1 MVVNKQEQMMLITKR
16 EVQAALQFTRQEH
29 HYTDAKGKER
39 TAKYQVAGPAE
50 DGSWM
55 FKLMHN
61 DGMFRYVDAAGDVS
75 SYYYGAYTRKVG
87 DVELL
92 MLKQHVEKL
101 GQLSLF

>member
-1 MVVNKQEQMMLITKR
+1 MLIVKR

-39 TAKYQVAGPAE
+39 TIKYQVAGPAE

-55 FKLMHN
+55 IKQMRG
-61 DGMFRYVDAAGDVS
+61 DGTWTYVSEAGDCDN
-75 SYYYGAYTRKVG
+75 YYYQGHTRRVNP
-87 DVELL
+87 VELL

>member
-1 MVVNKQEQMMLITKR
+1 MMLIFKR
-16 EVQAALQFTRQEH
+16 EVQAALKFTRQEH

-39 TAKYQVAGPAE
+39 TIRYQVVGPAE

-55 FKLMHN
+55 FKQMRG
-61 DGMFRYVDAAGDVS
+61 DGTWTYVDTAGVCAN
-75 SYYYGAYTRKVG
+75 YYYQGYTRQVHA
-87 DVELL
+87 VELL

>member
-1 MVVNKQEQMMLITKR
+1 MLIVKR
-16 EVQAALQFTRQEH
+16 EVQAALKFTRQEY

-39 TAKYQVAGPAE
+39 TSKYQVAGPAE

-55 FKLMHN
+55 IKQMGG
-61 DGMFRYVDAAGDVS
+61 DGVFVYVDAAGECS
-75 SYYYGAYTRKVG
+75 SYYYGAYTRPV
-87 DVELL
+87 DAVELL

>member
-1 MVVNKQEQMMLITKR
+1 MLITKR
-16 EVQAALQFTRQEH
+16 EVQAALKFTRQEY

-39 TAKYQVAGPAE
+39 TAKFQVAGPAE

-55 FKLMHN
+55 FKQMGG
-61 DGMFRYVDAAGDVS
+61 DGTWTYVDTAGDCDN
-75 SYYYGAYTRKVG
+75 YYYQGHTRKVR

>member
-1 MVVNKQEQMMLITKR
+1 MLITTR
-16 EVQAALQFTRQEH
+16 AVQEALKFTRQEY

-39 TAKYQVAGPAE
+39 TSKYQVAGPAE

-55 FKLMHN
+55 FKLMHS

-75 SYYYGAYTRKVG
+75 SYYYGAYTRKV
-87 DVELL
+87 DDIELQ

>member
-1 MVVNKQEQMMLITKR
+1 MLITKR
-16 EVQAALQFTRQEH
+16 EVQASLQFTRQEY

-39 TAKYQVAGPAE
+39 TIKYQVAGPAE

-75 SYYYGAYTRKVG
+75 SYYYGAYTRRV
-87 DVELL
+87 DDIELL

-101 GQLSLF
+101 GQLELF

>member
-1 MVVNKQEQMMLITKR
+1 MLITKR
-16 EVQAALQFTRQEH
+16 EVQAEMKFTRQEY

-55 FKLMHN
+55 IKKMYS
-61 DGMFRYVDAAGDVS
+61 DGTWTYVDAAGDCDN
-75 SYYYGAYTRKVG
+75 YYYQGHTRKVL
-87 DVELL
+87 DVERL

-101 GQLSLF
+101 GQLPLF

>member
-1 MVVNKQEQMMLITKR
+1 MLIVKR
-16 EVQAALQFTRQEH
+16 EVQAALKFTRQEY

-39 TAKYQVAGPAE
+39 TSKYQVAGPAE

>member
-1 MVVNKQEQMMLITKR
+1 MLITKR

>member
-1 MVVNKQEQMMLITKR
+1 MLITKS
-16 EVQAALQFTRQEH
+16 EVQATLQFTRQEY

-39 TAKYQVAGPAE
+39 TIRYQVAGPAE

-55 FKLMHN
+55 FKLMHS

-75 SYYYGAYTRKVG
+75 SYYYGAYTRRV
-87 DVELL
+87 DDIELL

-101 GQLSLF
+101 GQLELF